1 VSSDEI
7 FILILVV
14 GSLSFVVFAAMR
26 SRQRQSM
33 RIESDG
39 GPGAGGEQAR
49 SADSGQ
55 ALDS

>member
-1 VSSDEI
+1 MSPDEI
-7 FILILVV
+7 FILVLVV
-14 GSLSFVVFAAMR
+14 GSLSFVGFAAMR

-33 RIESDG
+33 RIESHG
-39 GPGAGGEQAR
+39 GPGAGGEPAR